1 MNTKYYEKNYIP
13 LVNWLTEVAEEKII
27 EHRLLKKKF
36 KSHDEFIIFTI
47 IWLRTYKNIP
57 KFIQDSNAVDSI
69 DNLIKEFYDCSTKK
83 QLGITINAVSRES
96 KIPRT
101 TTKRLIEGLIKK
113 KYITKDHSRL
123 LSPTSMIR
131 NLMKDYRKYNF
142 TSQKKLSTL
151 LNNLNLE
158 NFYDKNNF

>member
-1 MNTKYYEKNYIP
+1 M
-13 LVNWLTEVAEEKII
+13 
-27 EHRLLKKKF
+27 LKKKF

-69 DNLIKEFYDCSTKK
+69 DNLIKEFYDCSPKK
-83 QLGITINAVSRES
+83 KLGITINAVSRES